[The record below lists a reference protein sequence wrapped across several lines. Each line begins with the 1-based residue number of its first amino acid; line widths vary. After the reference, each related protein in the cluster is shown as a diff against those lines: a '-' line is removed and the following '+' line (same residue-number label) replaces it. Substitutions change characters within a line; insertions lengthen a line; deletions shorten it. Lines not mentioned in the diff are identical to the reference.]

1 LQRSP
6 QGVRDLVDERVKR
19 DKSHRDNDLSRFPHG
34 GRLLGPLFGLVF
46 LIYPVRAVLTS
57 DPTPARVSLA
67 LVGAALF
74 AGVFLWLMWM
84 QEPLWSASAEPSEVR
99 KRRATLALLAGLA
112 IGLNLALGSEWRV
125 LFFHVNVAAGIMLLT
140 REAYVA
146 IAGLATTTLAL
157 GFVSGMAWL
166 ALPTAAIGLWA
177 TAFVRQV
184 AAVSELRSAREEL
197 ARLAVSEERLRF
209 ARDLH
214 DLLGHSLSLITIKSE
229 LAGRLLPTEQ
239 EKAATEVHD
248 IEGVARQALR
258 EVREAVAGYRR
269 PTLDEELAGAR
280 EMLEAAGISCRIDN
294 EAGVRPNAV
303 DAVLAWAVRE
313 GTTNVIR
320 HSRAG
325 HCRIVLAR
333 DGEEIY
339 AEITDDGQGFQGN
352 SGETSGSGLSGLSE
366 GVATSA
372 GRIEAGS
379 PPDGGFRLRVSL
391 PVTSDAERSRAPEPD
406 LDGSFTGEHRPR

>member
-1 LQRSP
+1 
-6 QGVRDLVDERVKR
+6 VNERVKGYNTQGG
-19 DKSHRDNDLSRFPHG
+19 SGLSRFPRG

-46 LIYPVRAVLTS
+46 LIFPVRAVLTS

-84 QEPLWSASAEPSEVR
+84 QEPLWSASAESSEVR
-99 KRRATLALLAGLA
+99 KRRATIAFLAVLALA
-112 IGLNLALGSEWRV
+112 LNLALGSEWRV

-140 REAYVA
+140 RDAYVA
-146 IAGLATTTLAL
+146 IVGLATTTLAL

-184 AAVSELRSAREEL
+184 AAVAELRSAREEL

-214 DLLGHSLSLITIKSE
+214 DLLGHSLSLITLKSE
-229 LAGRLLPTEQ
+229 LAGRLLPTAP
-239 EKAATEVHD
+239 EKAATEIHD

-269 PTLDEELAGAR
+269 PTLDEELAGAS
-280 EMLEAAGISCRIDN
+280 EMLEAAGISCLIEN
-294 EAGVRPNAV
+294 QTGVLPKAV

-320 HSRAG
+320 HSRAK

-333 DGEEIY
+333 DDEETY
-339 AEITDDGQGFQGN
+339 AEITDDGQGYRKE
-352 SGETSGSGLSGLSE
+352 SGEGSGSGLSGLTE
-366 GVATSA
+366 RVATFA
-372 GRIEAGS
+372 GRVETGS
-379 PPDGGFRLRVSL
+379 LPDGGFRLRVDL
-391 PVTSDAERSRAPEPD
+391 PARSDEKRSAWPEPKTE
-406 LDGSFTGEHRPR
+406 DGRR